1 MFNIPGFPSAVLI
14 KSDGFGI
21 VILKGEAALGCIA
34 DVEYGVQRLGGKHVA
49 SVLKGWQREREGC
62 FYKTS

>member
-21 VILKGEAALGCIA
+21 VILKGEAPLGCIA
-34 DVEYGVQRLGGKHVA
+34 DVEYGVQSLCCRDCVGSMWHL
-49 SVLKGWQREREGC
+49 C
-62 FYKTS
+62 